1 MLDPLQFYC
10 QVLCN
15 GMKTRF
21 RMVMIAHPGPGI
33 GFHKQ
38 FMWRIIIPPTTCTC
52 ILNPATFLH
61 LDVSICP
68 CQPSWRSFS
77 SQTSPSGTTFPMG
90 GVLSMC
96 PPHPLFI
103 FQLLHIH
110 AHPLQPTQPPPGLC
124 THLCTLLHTSM
135 HLAHHFFLGF
145 SYTHSTSCALAHFH
159 LYPIMGREILLSG
172 QDSNLS
178 SLGAYEGLALRGG

>member
-10 QVLCN
+10 KFLCN
-15 GMKTRF
+15 GMKKRF
-21 RMVMIAHPGPGI
+21 RMVMIAHHGPGI
-33 GFHKQ
+33 GFNKR

-68 CQPSWRSFS
+68 CQPSWRTFS

-96 PPHPLFI
+96 PPHPPFI

-110 AHPLQPTQPPPGLC
+110 AHPLQPTWPLGSVPTCAPFHTPPH
-124 THLCTLLHTSM
+124 TLHTIFSWVFLIPTPLPVPGTLPSLS
-135 HLAHHFFLGF
+135 HGPWVGKFFFLGK
-145 SYTHSTSCALAHFH
+145 TPTVI
-159 LYPIMGREILLSG
+159 PR
-172 QDSNLS
+172 
-178 SLGAYEGLALRGG
+178 GL